1 MYGLWVSFKKY
12 EPKLLMLEWQS
23 DIFIDKNPVVRLI
36 TGAALA
42 LKDTGQISRSHL
54 KSVGISIY
62 LFVTVWS

>member
-23 DIFIDKNPVVRLI
+23 DIFINKNPVVRLI
-36 TGAALA
+36 TGAARA

-54 KSVGISIY
+54 QSVGISIY